1 MKINK
6 KIFSGYMV
14 IFLIT
19 IIIGYLLGKY
29 IFQEIYEFGKKTELR
44 SHINNLTPDNITT
57 GNLKN
62 IEKKLKAD
70 IIAYD
75 DNSEYNIKSK
85 FETITVKKDGKEYIV
100 ILDNLSDD
108 LNEKITF
115 NMTKDITIIGYEIFG
130 EGYIIPIRIIYNEKT
145 YIDYEINQEIER
157 KHYAGLITLENAQLE
172 TVSLRNTLKE
182 DFLEMVLETYIQ
194 NKGFHESFQL
204 THKDP
209 HDEKERY
216 EVIVKKAGLKTVILV
231 YSYKNVTVLFDELKS
246 YFLYLIIIGLCLISV
261 LTVLFTRI
269 ITSPILKISKI
280 TNKITK
286 LNFEEKLDIK
296 NKDEIGEL
304 ASDINNLADTLG
316 KTLKQLEED
325 KKNTKELM
333 GNLSHEFKTPL
344 TVISGYADL
353 LEDDYDKKYL
363 EIISEEVD
371 RLTLLIEETTRAMSL
386 DTKIVNL
393 NMEVFDLKELILNIT
408 EKFSVNVKDG
418 IEVRN
423 NLESSL
429 VRADKNKLEQVIY
442 NFISNALRHA
452 KTYVEIELK
461 KMDKKVIF
469 YVRNDGKKLSDEEK
483 EKIWLKFFKR
493 DSENGRNSHRSG
505 LGLYISRS
513 ILMLHKSKHGVENTD
528 DGVIF
533 YFSLDEYTQKQDI

>member
-1 MKINK
+1 MNINK
-6 KIFSGYMV
+6 KIFLGYMV
-14 IFLIT
+14 IFIIT
-19 IIIGYLLGKY
+19 ILIGYLLGKY
-29 IFQEIYEFGKKTELR
+29 IFQEIYEFGKRSEL
-44 SHINNLTPDNITT
+44 SSQINNLTPDNITT

-85 FETITVKKDGKEYIV
+85 FENITVKKDGKEYIV

-130 EGYIIPIRIIYNEKT
+130 EGYIIPIRILYNGKT
-145 YIDYEINQEIER
+145 YIDYEINQEIEK
-157 KHYAGLITLENAQLE
+157 KHYTGLITLENSQLE

-182 DFLEMVLETYIQ
+182 DFLEMVLETYIK
-194 NKGFHESFQL
+194 NHGFNESFQF
-204 THKDP
+204 TYKDP
-209 HDEKERY
+209 NDDKERY
-216 EVIVKKAGLKTVILV
+216 EVIVKKAGLKTVILI

-246 YFLYLIIIGLCLISV
+246 YFFYLIIIGLCLISV
-261 LTVLFTRI
+261 LTMLFTKI
-269 ITSPILKISKI
+269 ITRPILKISKI

-344 TVISGYADL
+344 TVISGYTDL

-363 EIISEEVD
+363 EIISGEVD
-371 RLTLLIEETTRAMSL
+371 RLTVLIEETTRAMSL
-386 DTKIVNL
+386 DSKIVNL
-393 NMEVFDLKELILNIT
+393 VTEVFDLKELILNIM
-408 EKFSVNVKDG
+408 EKLSISVKTG
-418 IEVRN
+418 IEVRHK
-423 NLESSL
+423 LEPSL

-452 KTYVEIELK
+452 ETYVEIELK
-461 KMDKKVIF
+461 KIDKKVIF
-469 YVRNDGKKLSDEEK
+469 YVRNDGQKLNDEEK
-483 EKIWLKFFKR
+483 EKIWMKFFKR
-493 DSENGRNSHRSG
+493 ERESAENMPRSG

-513 ILMLHKSKHGVENTD
+513 ILILHNSKHGVENTS

-533 YFSLDEYTQKQDI
+533 YFSLDEYQEKKDI

>member
-62 IEKKLKAD
+62 MEKKLKAD

-75 DNSEYNIKSK
+75 DNSEHNIKSK
-85 FETITVKKDGKEYIV
+85 FENITVKKDGKEYIV

-145 YIDYEINQEIER
+145 YIDYEINQEIEK
-157 KHYAGLITLENAQLE
+157 KHYTGLITLENAQLE
-172 TVSLRNTLKE
+172 AVSLRNTLKE
-182 DFLEMVLETYIQ
+182 DFLEMVLETYVQ
-194 NKGFHESFQL
+194 NRGFNESFQF

-393 NMEVFDLKELILNIT
+393 NMEVFDLKELVLNIT
-408 EKFSVNVKDG
+408 EKFSVNVKDD

-461 KMDKKVIF
+461 KIDKKVIF

-493 DSENGRNSHRSG
+493 DGENGRNSHRSG

-513 ILMLHKSKHGVENTD
+513 ILMLHESKHGVENTD

>member
-1 MKINK
+1 MNINK
-6 KIFSGYMV
+6 KIFLGYMV
-14 IFLIT
+14 IFIIT
-19 IIIGYLLGKY
+19 ILIGYLLGKY
-29 IFQEIYEFGKKTELR
+29 IFQEIYEFGKRSEL
-44 SHINNLTPDNITT
+44 SSQINNLTPDNITT

-85 FETITVKKDGKEYIV
+85 FENITVKKDGKEYIV

-130 EGYIIPIRIIYNEKT
+130 EGYIIPIRILYNGKT
-145 YIDYEINQEIER
+145 YIDYEINQEIEK
-157 KHYAGLITLENAQLE
+157 KHYTGLITLENAQLE

-182 DFLEMVLETYIQ
+182 DFLEMVLEIYI
-194 NKGFHESFQL
+194 KHHGFNESFQF
-204 THKDP
+204 TYKDP
-209 HDEKERY
+209 NDDRERY
-216 EVIVKKAGLKTVILV
+216 EIIVKKSGSKTVILV

-246 YFLYLIIIGLCLISV
+246 YFFYLIIIGLCLISV
-261 LTVLFTRI
+261 LTMLFTKI

-325 KKNTKELM
+325 KKNIKELM

-344 TVISGYADL
+344 TVISGYTDL
-353 LEDDYDKKYL
+353 LEDGCDKKYL
-363 EIISEEVD
+363 GIISEEVD
-371 RLTLLIEETTRAMSL
+371 RLTVLIEETTRAMSL
-386 DTKIVNL
+386 DSKIVNL
-393 NMEVFDLKELILNIT
+393 VMEVFDLKKLILNIM
-408 EKFSVNVKDG
+408 EKLSVGVKAG
-418 IEVRN
+418 IEVRH

-461 KMDKKVIF
+461 KIDEKVIF
-469 YVRNDGKKLSDEEK
+469 YVRNDGQKLNDEEK
-483 EKIWLKFFKR
+483 EKIWMKFFKR
-493 DSENGRNSHRSG
+493 ERENAGNTPGSG

-513 ILMLHKSKHGVENTD
+513 ILVLHNSKHGVENTN

-533 YFSLDEYTQKQDI
+533 YFSLDEYQEKKDI